1 MEPAT
6 DGKSLE
12 KRLKVAALAWACT
25 LTPPTGFVTPEP
37 PSPDG
42 LYNFISAVLGHL
54 RCCLTSNPML
64 TLFLRFLDDDEAIKR
79 WHEKRHSG
87 DEAK

>member
-12 KRLKVAALAWACT
+12 KRLKVAALVWACT
-25 LTPPTGFVTPEP
+25 LTPPTDYLTPEP

-42 LYNFISAVLGHL
+42 LLRFFCAISQHL
-54 RCCLTSNPML
+54 SICLLLNPTML
-64 TLFLRFLDDDEAIKR
+64 TVCLCFLDFEAIR
-79 WHEKRHSG
+79 QSISMRR
-87 DEAK
+87 

>member
-25 LTPPTGFVTPEP
+25 LTPPSEHATPEP

-42 LYNFISAVLGHL
+42 LL
-54 RCCLTSNPML
+54 RFFLRDLIAFEQLLIAKPHNADSMSP
-64 TLFLRFLDDDEAIKR
+64 FLRF
-79 WHEKRHSG
+79 
-87 DEAK
+87 

>member
-1 MEPAT
+1 MRLISCKNEMEPAT

-25 LTPPTGFVTPEP
+25 LTPPTEYVTPEP

-42 LYNFISAVLGHL
+42 LF
-54 RCCLTSNPML
+54 
-64 TLFLRFLDDDEAIKR
+64 
-79 WHEKRHSG
+79 
-87 DEAK
+87 

>member
-12 KRLKVAALAWACT
+12 KRLKVAALVWACT
-25 LTPPTGFVTPEP
+25 LTPPSEFASPEP

-42 LYNFISAVLGHL
+42 L
-54 RCCLTSNPML
+54 
-64 TLFLRFLDDDEAIKR
+64 LRFFARSHNI
-79 WHEKRHSG
+79 
-87 DEAK
+87 

>member
-25 LTPPTGFVTPEP
+25 LTPPTEYVTPEP
-37 PSPDG
+37 PSPD
-42 LYNFISAVLGHL
+42 
-54 RCCLTSNPML
+54 
-64 TLFLRFLDDDEAIKR
+64 DEEAIKR
-79 WHEKRHSG
+79 WQQNKAQSKESQMTKMVSVEG
-87 DEAK
+87 

>member
-25 LTPPTGFVTPEP
+25 LTPPTGFEHPEP
-37 PSPDG
+37 PSANG
-42 LYNFISAVLGHL
+42 SCRSLLFKAISSHL
-54 RCCLTSNPML
+54 R
-64 TLFLRFLDDDEAIKR
+64 RFLTRNTVLILFFSFPR
-79 WHEKRHSG
+79 
-87 DEAK
+87 